1 MRAPTTRAD
10 RVHGPTIGFRRLR
23 WCRAG
28 QGRLAQEQKR
38 IKSDPT
44 KGIVPMPPAKI
55 KAADPLDGDRPIDTP
70 QKDRLGFAEIAK
82 HLADAFL
89 RNDLSNG
96 FVVGVEGSWGS
107 GKSSLVKMALQH
119 LKSQA
124 GPPVVVEF
132 QPWLVGARSELLTEL
147 FSVLSVEVAKNNPAS
162 GKSFK
167 QVARK
172 FATVASGFGA
182 LADLAGTAGLP
193 VPPFIGKL
201 LNNFGSASKDF
212 AKESLFELKQT
223 LSKNLEAL
231 PCPIIIFIDDLDR
244 LDPAEAVEVLRLVRA
259 VADFP
264 NVGYI
269 LAYDPEVLAQN
280 IERALEVTDGRAY
293 IEKIVQASF
302 RVPMPMQF
310 DLLNWFREEA
320 GKLLL
325 GPFQSED
332 AQERFLTAANEWG
345 SVFLKT
351 PRDVVRA
358 LNALRLYAVPVA
370 EKIDPADMVFL
381 QLVRLKNPILCDWI
395 EGYVGDLATIGDNG
409 TLKPGGDHRAGV
421 ALLKAISDDPVDRA
435 EILSALADHLPGVP
449 NGLPIRQGDPFKVYQ
464 NINAID
470 REDLNHS
477 KRLASGNHYRLYFAL
492 SEPAGTLSDG
502 DLWALISQIQE
513 DQAAGNAR
521 LRQLAVQPRPQ
532 GGTMGRVFLD
542 RICLVQE
549 LPSEAVVPLLH
560 GISEIMDIVAGDF
573 SIFEWAFRM
582 GATTRNPFG
591 IVRFLPIETRK
602 DAIVRFI
609 QTSPSLAW
617 VNGIVRSATFD
628 HGYSGD
634 RPTPL
639 GERLL
644 SEDEYE
650 AIRMAYLNRLRQTPN
665 EILLQTPQLQSL
677 LYGWS
682 QAGDADHVRA
692 WVTEKTETDDGF
704 VGILE
709 SMGGKNE
716 PLQEL
721 SVRVDSNTLTTFFPS
736 ADEVTERLVQISGNV
751 NDLSDRAQTLLQAI
765 AAANRF

>member
-1 MRAPTTRAD
+1 
-10 RVHGPTIGFRRLR
+10 
-23 WCRAG
+23 
-28 QGRLAQEQKR
+28 
-38 IKSDPT
+38 
-44 KGIVPMPPAKI
+44 MPDAKI
-55 KAADPLDGDRPIDTP
+55 KAADTLDGDRPIDTP
-70 QKDRLGFAEIAK
+70 EKDRLGFAEIAK

-107 GKSSLVKMALQH
+107 GKSSLVKMALGH
-119 LKSQA
+119 LREQA
-124 GPPVVVEF
+124 EAPGIVEF
-132 QPWLVGARSELLTEL
+132 QPWLVGGRDDLLTEL
-147 FSVLSVEVAKNNPAS
+147 FSVLSDAVKVRDQAAGE
-162 GKSFK
+162 SFK
-167 QVARK
+167 EKARQ
-172 FATVASGFGA
+172 FSGSAMG
-182 LADLAGTAGLP
+182 LGTLAGLLGKAG
-193 VPPFIGKL
+193 VPGVAIVADALHAVGRAL
-201 LNNFGSASKDF
+201 EDF
-212 AKESLFELKQT
+212 SQESLYDLK
-223 LSKNLEAL
+223 KNLAGQL
-231 PCPIIIFIDDLDR
+231 AKVGTPFIIFIDDLDR

-302 RVPMPMQF
+302 RVPMPMWYN
-310 DLLNWFREEA
+310 LLPWFREEA
-320 GKLLL
+320 AKLLL
-325 GPFQSED
+325 GQFQSED

-395 EGYVGDLATIGDNG
+395 EGYIGDLATIGDNG
-409 TLKPGGDHRAGV
+409 ELKPGGDHRAG
-421 ALLKAISDDPVDRA
+421 AMLLKAIPDDPVDRA
-435 EILSALADHLPGVP
+435 EILSALDDHLPGVP
-449 NGLPIRQGDPFKVYQ
+449 DGLPIRQGDPFKVYQ

-470 REDLNHS
+470 REDLNRS
-477 KRLASGNHYRLYFAL
+477 KRLASGNHYRLYFGF

-502 DLWALISQIQE
+502 DLRALISQIQE

-532 GGTMGRVFLD
+532 GGTMGMVFLD
-542 RICLVQE
+542 RLCLVKE
-549 LPSEAVVPLLH
+549 IPSEAVLPLLY
-560 GISEIMDIVAGDF
+560 GISEIMDTVTRDF
-573 SIFEWAFRM
+573 GFDRISHLRA
-582 GATTRNPFG
+582 AASSPFG

-609 QTSPSLAW
+609 QTSPSLTW

-628 HGYSGD
+628 HGYYGGN
-634 RPTPL
+634 PKPL
-639 GERLL
+639 GKRLL

-650 AIRMAYLNRLRQTPN
+650 AIRVAYLTRLRQTPN
-665 EILLQTPQLQSL
+665 KILLQTPQFKSL
-677 LYGWS
+677 LDGWS
-682 QAGDADHVRA
+682 QAGDADRVRA
-692 WVTEKTETDDGF
+692 WVTEKAETDDGF
-704 VGILE
+704 IGIVE
-709 SMGGKNE
+709 SLGGKSE

-736 ADEVTERLVQISGNV
+736 ADEVTKRLVQISGNV

-765 AAANRF
+765 AAADRI